1 VLTTSI
7 VCPIVELSEVNP
19 GKIATVSIDKIAS
32 DITTS
37 ISVNPYSYYLYST
50 CYGIVVQTILYNYV
64 TLVL

>member
-32 DITTS
+32 YITTS
-37 ISVNPYSYYLYST
+37 ISVNPYF
-50 CYGIVVQTILYNYV
+50 ILFV
-64 TLVL
+64 